1 MKIRVERVEYTVR
14 RILWTQP
21 GDLHHAVTLCL
32 TIFGTYRGNQ
42 YRADFDMKIAED
54 GLSRVRV
61 CAAADG
67 VARGAAKGGVLREK
81 FYALGCTL
89 AAAWRTTA
97 GYDEALLRCTRKD
110 LVRAAERWNSEVH
123 NLADGLRA
131 AKKQRTAARRALVA
145 FDKKHPEPTTE
156 IPF

>member
-21 GDLHHAVTLCL
+21 GDIHSAVTLCL
-32 TIFGTYRGNQ
+32 VIFGAYRGKR
-42 YRADFDMKIAED
+42 YRADFHTKVAED

-61 CAAADG
+61 YTATD
-67 VARGAAKGGVLREK
+67 VARGAAKGGVLRER
-81 FYALGCTL
+81 FYTLGCTL
-89 AAAWRTTA
+89 AAAWRTTS
-97 GYDEALLRCTRKD
+97 GYDGALLRCTRKD